1 MGFLPLPHPIQARSS
16 HQSRTHKRRGRNS
29 YKKKQEQKPR
39 NQDSGSFIPGLSEEQ
54 QDTLFYGFLAMLYI
68 PYFWAASHPKKQEI
82 IMDYPSPPPPP
93 PLIAR
98 PKALIEDTSKIVEY
112 GNKKLIFRTKFSYK
126 SKTLY
131 QDIRSYDPSKVYL
144 INAANATFFTGGSG
158 TNEYLTNLINHR
170 VDTTGQGDKNS
181 WGEIKDRTG
190 TKWAKNRKLK
200 VGEYA
205 ISVHPSGVVIVHIIG
220 PDLRK
225 TGQHAKLPDLSS
237 GIEQFLDD
245 ISKEANNKKPEV
257 IIFPAM
263 STGVFS
269 NTRNPTKTVNN
280 RRQAYQA
287 NIDGIENAYKK
298 GDIGKNTLLAI
309 NWWDLENK
317 DTIGLN
323 LLPTDFPKKTV

>member
-29 YKKKQEQKPR
+29 YKKKQEQEPR

-54 QDTLFYGFLAMLYI
+54 QDTLFYGFLAMVYI

-98 PKALIEDTSKIVEY
+98 PKALIEDTSKIVEH
-112 GNKKLIFRTKFSYK
+112 GNKKLIFRTKFNYK

-131 QDIRSYDPSKVYL
+131 QDIGGYKPSKVYL
-144 INAANATFFTGGSG
+144 INAANASLNTHMGGI
-158 TNEYLTNLINHR
+158 NAWLTNLINHM
-170 VDTTGQGDKNS
+170 VDIKKKGDKGS
-181 WGEIKDRTG
+181 WGEIKDNIG
-190 TKWAKNRKLK
+190 TKWAKGRKLK

-205 ISVHPSGVVIVHIIG
+205 ISEHKSGVVIVHILG
-220 PDLRK
+220 PVL
-225 TGQHAKLPDLSS
+225 TAGQHDKLSDLSS
-237 GIEQFLDD
+237 GIELFLDE
-245 ISKEANNKKPEV
+245 IRKKPKNEKPAV
-257 IIFPAM
+257 IVFPAISAGIFSGKGD
-263 STGVFS
+263 STKV
-269 NTRNPTKTVNN
+269 VNN

-298 GDIGKNTLLAI
+298 GDIGKNTFLAI
-309 NWWDLENK
+309 NWWDVPNK
-317 DTIGLN
+317 DTIGLER
-323 LLPTDFPKKTV
+323 LPTKLPKK